1 MLILSIGMPRAGSGW
16 YYNLTHDLVTA
27 SGGQNA
33 REIRRRF
40 HLGRILTEVNCNIG
54 ALTPPRLLAAI
65 LPATLGNTYVVKA
78 HAAPSPLALGFI
90 RRGWVRAAYIYRDPR
105 DAMLSAYDNGQRA
118 LQKGRPNAFSH
129 LTDFDKSVDFMLEY
143 LRIWE
148 AWMGCPEALHTRFE
162 EFKDDYDGE
171 AARLVSFLKIDP
183 QSPPIQAV
191 IERYRPEKARTQQ
204 KGIHFNK
211 GKSGRFREKFTPE
224 QQNILAE
231 KFGPYLQQMGYD
243 V

>member
-1 MLILSIGMPRAGSGW
+1 
-16 YYNLTHDLVTA
+16 
-27 SGGQNA
+27 
-33 REIRRRF
+33 
-40 HLGRILTEVNCNIG
+40 
-54 ALTPPRLLAAI
+54 
-65 LPATLGNTYVVKA
+65 
-78 HAAPSPLALGFI
+78 
-90 RRGWVRAAYIYRDPR
+90 
-105 DAMLSAYDNGQRA
+105 
-118 LQKGRPNAFSH
+118 
-129 LTDFDKSVDFMLEY
+129 VDFMLEY

-183 QSPPIQAV
+183 RSPPIQAV

-211 GKSGRFREKFTPE
+211 GKSGRFREKFTHE

-231 KFGPYLQQMGYD
+231 KFGPYLQQMGYE